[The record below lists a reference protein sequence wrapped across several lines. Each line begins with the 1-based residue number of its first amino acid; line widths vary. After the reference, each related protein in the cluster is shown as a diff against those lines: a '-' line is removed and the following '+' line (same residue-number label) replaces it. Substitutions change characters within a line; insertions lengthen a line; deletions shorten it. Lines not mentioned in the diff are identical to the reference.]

1 MFEGI
6 FGHDLQKRL
15 LEKSICEKNISHAY
29 LFYGKKGIGK
39 ATIAKEYAIKI
50 LETDNLDNNPD
61 FKYIVKRDDKKDI
74 IVEQIREELIDDVYL
89 VPVASKYKVYIID
102 DAEYLNTASQ
112 NALLKILE
120 EPPKYVVIILISSNV
135 SAFLPTIISRLNK
148 VSFSKLEDDIII
160 KYINDKF
167 SIKLDNDILKFLD
180 GSLGEAIEFVEKDLV
195 SKFNDVSTL
204 YSKIKNNDIIDAL
217 IFSNSIDFNITYL
230 LDYFEFLLYNDS
242 CHNSIKFV
250 EKAKQRLNNNGNYD
264 IVVDNMILKVINQ
277 IMR

>member
-50 LETDNLDNNPD
+50 LETDTLDNNPD

-242 CHNSIKFV
+242 YHNSIKFV

-264 IVVDNMILKVINQ
+264 IVVDNMILKVISQ